1 MGIPGRAWK
10 YKKCFALAACKSN
23 LYYLSMRNMTA
34 TIHGKSITL
43 PIGATVEDVLV
54 EAKIEETCS
63 RLVYENNPIV
73 GALVNHELH
82 SCTRSLVSDC
92 TVEPVHLFGDMGKRI
107 YRHSLCYLL
116 CAAVSMLYPQRR
128 LVIGHSL
135 GDGYYFSFDDEL
147 TLRCDDILAI
157 GQAMQSLVEQNLDI
171 EEITLPYQSA
181 LTYFEQNHFAQ
192 TAALLSTRN
201 EPKVNLYRL
210 KGYLDISYEP
220 LLSKT
225 GLMKVWELKPY
236 QERGMLLRYPRSHNI
251 KSLDP
256 FVDNPLLFSVF
267 KEYKEWGSILG
278 IQSLGQLNQMG
289 NQNTIESF
297 IRLAEALQQKKI
309 ASIADQI
316 NLHSSVKAVLI
327 AGPSSSGKT
336 TFAHKLGIQLQVLGK
351 KTIKISLD
359 SYYLPPSQAPK
370 DEFNKPDLE
379 ALEALD
385 VTKFQEDL
393 GSLFR
398 GEAVRL
404 CKFDFKTATRSYEPE
419 PVQMD
424 KRTLLI
430 IEGIHGMNPQLT
442 ASMESNLLFRVY
454 ISALTQLNLDDHN
467 RISTTDNRIIRRMIR
482 DNRTRGTNAETTLN
496 MWPSVQRG
504 EDRYI
509 FPYQNNA
516 DVLINSALD
525 YELGVL
531 TTYAQPLLK
540 MVKPSAGAA
549 YETARRLLRFLE
561 HVNPIPDTLVPPESL
576 LREFIG
582 GSEFDVV

>member
-1 MGIPGRAWK
+1 
-10 YKKCFALAACKSN
+10 
-23 LYYLSMRNMTA
+23 MRNMNV
-34 TIHGKSITL
+34 TIQGQRITL
-43 PIGATVEDVLV
+43 PIGATVEDVLL
-54 EAKIEETCS
+54 EAKIEGTCPIP
-63 RLVYENNPIV
+63 VYENDPIV

-82 SCTRSLVSDC
+82 SCSRSLVSDC

-147 TLRCDDILAI
+147 MLSGSDILAI
-157 GQAMQSLVEQNLDI
+157 EQAMRTLVEQNLSI

-181 LTYFEQNHFAQ
+181 LTYFEQNHFDQ

-210 KGYLDISYEP
+210 SGYLDISYEP
-220 LLSKT
+220 LLNKT

-236 QERGMLLRYPRSHNI
+236 QEKGMLLRYPRSHNI

-267 KEYKEWGSILG
+267 KEYKAWGSILG

-351 KTIKISLD
+351 NTIKISLD

-385 VTKFQEDL
+385 VAKFQDDL
-393 GSLFR
+393 ACLFR

-404 CKFDFKTATRSYEPE
+404 CKYDFKTATRSYEPE
-419 PVQMD
+419 PVQLD
-424 KRTLLI
+424 KRTLII

-442 ASMESNLLFRVY
+442 ASLESDLLFRVY

-482 DNRTRGTNAETTLN
+482 DNRTRGTKAETTLN

-516 DVLINSALD
+516 NVLINSALD

-540 MVKPSAGAA
+540 MVKPSAGSA

-561 HVNPIPDTLVPPESL
+561 HVNPIPDTLVPPDSL

-582 GSEFDVV
+582 GSEFDVI